1 MISKSIINKSIISK
15 SIVTKS
21 TTTASIATLG
31 LTAVL
36 AIAAAFP
43 AAAATHH
50 MHRAPLASEQTGP
63 VPVLGTAAVPGA
75 VSTANPTTAGSNC
88 GESDCRSHYNRL
100 TDY

>member
-1 MISKSIINKSIISK
+1 MFSKPII
-15 SIVTKS
+15 TKS
-21 TTTASIATLG
+21 TITTLG

-36 AIAAAFP
+36 AVAAALP

-50 MHRAPLASEQTGP
+50 MHRAPLAGEQSAAVTL
-63 VPVLGTAAVPGA
+63 LGTAAVPGA
-75 VSTANPTTAGSNC
+75 VSTANPITAGSNC